1 MLKYY
6 LPKHI
11 YKTKTFGQIL
21 DSEQAE
27 IDLLKLNLDD
37 LLNNTQIESAT
48 WQLRYLERLYGI
60 TIDESDTL
68 ENRRARIIAK
78 KRSASVEFNN
88 ENIKNVCR
96 SFSGGEVEVHPHLEE
111 DYFEIEFV
119 STKGIPPKI
128 EDLYNLIEEIKPAH
142 LGVEYKFKYNTVYNL
157 RQITVAQ
164 ARTHTVKDIRE
175 ENL

>member
-1 MLKYY
+1 MLKNYV
-6 LPKHI
+6 PKYI
-11 YKTKTFGQIL
+11 YKNNVFEQVL

-37 LLNNTQIESAT
+37 LLNNTQIETAT
-48 WQLRYLERLYGI
+48 WQLKYLERIYGI

-78 KRSASVEFNN
+78 KRSTEVEFNN
-88 ENIKNVCR
+88 ENVKNICR
-96 SFSGGEVEVHPHLEE
+96 SFSGGEVEIHPHLEE
-111 DYFEIEFV
+111 DYFVIEFV
-119 STKGIPPKI
+119 STMGIPPKI

-142 LGVEYKFKYNTVYNL
+142 LGVEYKFKYNTAYDL
-157 RQITVAQ
+157 RQITVSE
-164 ARTHTVKDIRE
+164 ARTHTVKGVIE